1 MISFVVPALNERAA
15 VVDTVKACFSVASE
29 QRWPDVEVIVI
40 DDGSTDGTG
49 ELAKAAGARVIR
61 HPVPGGYGRALK
73 EGVEAA
79 RHDTIVT
86 LDADG
91 TYPIER
97 TPDLL
102 ASYRRGFDMVVGRR
116 TGKAYRQSVL
126 KMPLRIVL
134 RFMVEF
140 TTGRAIPDINSGFR
154 IFSREAV
161 RPYFVRL
168 SNTFS
173 FSTSM
178 TLAYMM
184 TGRFVDY
191 IDIPYYERVGQSKV
205 MLFRDGLRTIQFI
218 VQAILYFNPLKI
230 FLLMDLLCLVG
241 AAIFMLL
248 AYATQLLVFF
258 LLAIGTLLV
267 SILVFAIGLLAVQLK
282 EIIRHH

>member
-29 QRWPDVEVIVI
+29 QGWPDVEVIVI

-49 ELAKAAGARVIR
+49 ELAKAAGAPVIR
-61 HPVPGGYGRALK
+61 HPVPGGRTLK

-154 IFSREAV
+154 IFSRETV
-161 RPYFVRL
+161 RPYFARL

-191 IDIPYYERVGQSKV
+191 IEVPYYERVGQSKV
-205 MLFRDGLRTIQFI
+205 RLFRDGLRTIQFI

-230 FLLMDLLCLVG
+230 FLLLVLLCLVA
-241 AAIFMLL
+241 AAILMLL
-248 AYATQLLVFF
+248 AYATHLLVFF

-282 EIIRHH
+282 EIMNHQ